1 MGVKLPVKARKEEQR
16 LKTPHPPKSCR
27 IWSCDAHAD
36 EAFLV
41 LWASTNNQ
49 QGEKHF
55 PLIEVS
61 LYTATSSDLTSFE

>member
-1 MGVKLPVKARKEEQR
+1 MSVKLPIKPKSEQR
-16 LKTPHPPKSCR
+16 LRTPRPPKSCR
-27 IWSCDAHAD
+27 FRSCDAHAD

-49 QGEKHF
+49 QREKHS

-61 LYTATSSDLTSFE
+61 LYVTQR